1 MTSSPVVAVIPA
13 AGIGSRM
20 QADRPKQYLTLQGK
34 TILEHTVE
42 LLLNHHAIDYLV
54 IAISPHD
61 NYFPSL
67 SIVNNPK
74 VKVVEGG
81 NERADSVLNAVNT
94 LPENTW
100 ALVHDAARPC
110 VSTHDITNLLAVM
123 ENNQVAGGI
132 LASRV
137 RDTMKRGV
145 QQKTEDT
152 GLSAVS
158 ATLLTASIP
167 TVLHTESRENLW
179 HALTP
184 QLFPTALLKNAL
196 NSALAAGAIITDE
209 ASAIEYSG
217 HKVALI
223 DSDPANIKI
232 THPGDLPLADFYLH
246 QRQKAQAACE

>member
-1 MTSSPVVAVIPA
+1 MSNMTSSSVVAVIPA

-42 LLLNHHAIDYLV
+42 ILLNHHAIDYLV

-61 NYFPSL
+61 TYFPSL
-67 SIVNNPK
+67 AIANNPK

-94 LPENTW
+94 LPDNTW

-110 VSTHDITNLLAVM
+110 VSTNDITQLLAVM
-123 ENNQVAGGI
+123 DNEQVAGGI

-137 RDTMKRGV
+137 RDTMKRG
-145 QQKTEDT
+145 
-152 GLSAVS
+152 
-158 ATLLTASIP
+158 TASSQGANMNFP

-184 QLFPTALLKNAL
+184 QLFPTALLK
-196 NSALAAGAIITDE
+196 SALQDGLAACATITDE

-246 QRQKAQAACE
+246 QRQKAQAECE

>member
-1 MTSSPVVAVIPA
+1 VSNMTSSSVVAVIPA

-42 LLLNHHAIDYLV
+42 ILLNHHAIDYLV

-61 NYFPSL
+61 TYFPSL
-67 SIVNNPK
+67 AIANNPK

-94 LPENTW
+94 LPDNTW

-110 VSTHDITNLLAVM
+110 VSTNDITQLLAVM
-123 ENNQVAGGI
+123 DNEQVAGGI

-137 RDTMKRGV
+137 RDTMKRG
-145 QQKTEDT
+145 
-152 GLSAVS
+152 A
-158 ATLLTASIP
+158 ASQGADINFP

-184 QLFPTALLKNAL
+184 QLFPTALLK
-196 NSALAAGAIITDE
+196 SALQDGLAACATITDE

-232 THPGDLPLADFYLH
+232 THPGDLPLANFYLH
-246 QRQKAQAACE
+246 QRQKAQAECE

>member
-1 MTSSPVVAVIPA
+1 MTSSSVVAVIPA

-42 LLLNHHAIDYLV
+42 ILLNHHAIDYLV

-61 NYFPSL
+61 TYFPSL
-67 SIVNNPK
+67 AIANNPK

-94 LPENTW
+94 LPDNTW

-110 VSTHDITNLLAVM
+110 VSTNDITQLLAVM
-123 ENNQVAGGI
+123 DNEQVAGGI

-137 RDTMKRGV
+137 RDTMKRG
-145 QQKTEDT
+145 
-152 GLSAVS
+152 
-158 ATLLTASIP
+158 TASSQGANMNFP

-184 QLFPTALLKNAL
+184 QLFPTALLK
-196 NSALAAGAIITDE
+196 SALQDGLAACATITDE

-246 QRQKAQAACE
+246 QRQKAQAECE

>member
-1 MTSSPVVAVIPA
+1 MTSSSVVAVIPA

-20 QADRPKQYLTLQGK
+20 QADRPKQYLPLQGK
-34 TILEHTVE
+34 TILEHTAE

-54 IAISPHD
+54 IAISSHD
-61 NYFPSL
+61 TYFPSL
-67 SIVNNPK
+67 SLANNPK

-81 NERADSVLNAVNT
+81 NERADSVLNAINT

-110 VSTHDITNLLAVM
+110 VSAHDITNLLAVM
-123 ENNQVAGGI
+123 DNRQVAGGI

-137 RDTMKRGV
+137 RDTMKRG
-145 QQKTEDT
+145 
-152 GLSAVS
+152 SAKQAVN
-158 ATLLTASIP
+158 AGFP

-184 QLFPTALLKNAL
+184 QLFPTTLLKSAL
-196 NSALAAGAIITDE
+196 RDGLAAGATITDE
-209 ASAIEYSG
+209 ASAIEYVG
-217 HKVALI
+217 HTVALI

-246 QRQKAQAACE
+246 QRQKAQTECE

>member
-1 MTSSPVVAVIPA
+1 MTSSSVVAVIPA

-42 LLLNHHAIDYLV
+42 ILLNHHAIDYLV

-61 NYFPSL
+61 TYFPSL
-67 SIVNNPK
+67 AIANNPK

-94 LPENTW
+94 LPDNTW

-110 VSTHDITNLLAVM
+110 VSTNDITQLLAVM
-123 ENNQVAGGI
+123 DNEQVAGGI

-137 RDTMKRGV
+137 RDTMKRG
-145 QQKTEDT
+145 
-152 GLSAVS
+152 
-158 ATLLTASIP
+158 TASSQGADINFP

-184 QLFPTALLKNAL
+184 QLFPTALLK
-196 NSALAAGAIITDE
+196 SALQDGLAACATITDE

-246 QRQKAQAACE
+246 QRQKAQAECE

>member
-1 MTSSPVVAVIPA
+1 MSNMTSSSVVAVIPA

-42 LLLNHHAIDYLV
+42 ILLNHHAIDYLV

-61 NYFPSL
+61 TYFPSL
-67 SIVNNPK
+67 AIANNPK

-81 NERADSVLNAVNT
+81 NERADSVLNAVNS

-110 VSTHDITNLLAVM
+110 VSAHDITQLLTVM
-123 ENNQVAGGI
+123 DNGQVAGGI

-137 RDTMKRGV
+137 RDTMKRGADS
-145 QQKTEDT
+145 Q
-152 GLSAVS
+152 A
-158 ATLLTASIP
+158 ANANFP

-184 QLFPTALLKNAL
+184 QLFPTTLLKNAL
-196 NSALAAGAIITDE
+196 YDGLAAGASITDE

-217 HKVALI
+217 YKVALI

-246 QRQKAQAACE
+246 QRQKAQVECE